1 MRPQNTAAVH
11 RGPVP
16 PEDAARAAGP
26 PPAGPAAV
34 RGRPAPGR
42 YPGCRRQ
49 HFAAGRRRAAHRH
62 PEGSVGSGLRRAAEA
77 ATAATMGRAG
87 GAPVQEHQ
95 DVDDGTAGQT

>member
-42 YPGCRRQ
+42 HPGGGRQ
-49 HFAAGRRRAAHRH
+49 HLAAGRRRAAHRR
-62 PEGSVGSGLRRAAEA
+62 PEGPVDPGLRRAAA
-77 ATAATMGRAG
+77 AAAMARAA
-87 GAPVQEHQ
+87 GAPGQEHQ